1 MRNLMFVALAATGLI
16 AANGCCGSAFRVCD
30 GPCGGGNDPC
40 TWYPGK
46 CLFEKAGCNSGCGKY
61 YWSDWHSEPPDCCD
75 PCDRCG
81 NYAGRYYEG
90 NCGGCGTC
98 GGGCDGGGDFGGW
111 TGGYTGG
118 RSAGGGCNCGGGGG
132 GMMPGAEGDVIYE
145 TGAMRPRMSPTPI
158 TPVPAAGPTRATA
171 TRPRPSQASA
181 PRMRPTQP
189 IQASA
194 PRVRYNGTTT
204 TARQQ
209 DQRRVRPASHVTAAN
224 TTTSNTSWEESQA
237 VRQATTAPAERPCT
251 SCRR

>member
-98 GGGCDGGGDFGGW
+98 GGCGDGWGGDYGGW
-111 TGGYTGG
+111 TGGYTTG
-118 RSAGGGCNCGGGGG
+118 RAGGGGCNCGSGGGG
-132 GMMPGAEGDVIYE
+132 SMMPAAEGDVIYE
-145 TGAMRPRMSPTPI
+145 TGAMRPRLSPTPM
-158 TPVPAAGPTRATA
+158 TPTPAAGPTRATA
-171 TRPRPSQASA
+171 TRPKASQAFA
-181 PRMRPTQP
+181 PRMRPT
-189 IQASA
+189 QASA

-209 DQRRVRPASHVTAAN
+209 DQRRVRPASHVTSAN
-224 TTTSNTSWEESQA
+224 TTTSNSSWEEAQA
-237 VRQATTAPAERPCT
+237 VQQATTAPAERPCT